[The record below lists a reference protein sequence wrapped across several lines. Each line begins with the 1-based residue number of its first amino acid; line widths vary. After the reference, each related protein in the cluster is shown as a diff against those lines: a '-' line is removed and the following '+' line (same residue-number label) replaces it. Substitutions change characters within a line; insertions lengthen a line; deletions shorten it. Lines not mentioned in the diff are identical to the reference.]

1 MFLYEFYFPEVSRSF
16 NRLLHRL
23 YINIR
28 CRLLNLVH
36 LKVIIMDTKV
46 TNMCSGGGVG
56 GGGWSKGLI
65 GHISQGLREK
75 VKCQTECCI
84 FLMGHVKPGLFEL

>member
-1 MFLYEFYFPEVSRSF
+1 MQAIKFSALEGHYNGYQGNKHVFR
-16 NRLLHRL
+16 
-23 YINIR
+23 
-28 CRLLNLVH
+28 
-36 LKVIIMDTKV
+36 
-46 TNMCSGGGVG
+46 GWGVVGWGG